1 MTNNIK
7 SSKIFLI
14 LTPHNYCFP
23 ILKWGDMLRLKV
35 KKCDRTPAWS
45 LSLTAQ
51 YWGRRC
57 CLGSLSTTQMQ
68 PNTCHDHPPT
78 LTWMPG
84 TLRGEIGA
92 LRMTGKP
99 WLWLSVKWREARDL
113 DGLFTG
119 PFSVPGSL
127 PSSRYLPSYLKT
139 QKNEIVQ
146 TSLSEDYNKV
156 IGKL

>member
-1 MTNNIK
+1 MTWQVKIK
-7 SSKIFLI
+7 SKKVWSASSCLI
-14 LTPHNYCFP
+14 ALT
-23 ILKWGDMLRLKV
+23 DSAV
-35 KKCDRTPAWS
+35 
-45 LSLTAQ
+45 
-51 YWGRRC
+51 
-57 CLGSLSTTQMQ
+57 LGSALLPGEPEYNSDAAQHLPRPPSHSHLDAMQ
-68 PNTCHDHPPT
+68 
-78 LTWMPG
+78 
-84 TLRGEIGA
+84 LRGEIGA

-99 WLWLSVKWREARDL
+99 GLSVKWREARDL

-156 IGKL
+156 IGIFLDF